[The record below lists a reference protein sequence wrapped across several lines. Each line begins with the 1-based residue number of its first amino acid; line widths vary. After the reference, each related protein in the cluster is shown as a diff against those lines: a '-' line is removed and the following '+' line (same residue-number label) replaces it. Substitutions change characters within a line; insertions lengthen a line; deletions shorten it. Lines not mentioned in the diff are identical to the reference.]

1 MAAAATSGRSSAHA
15 GLPGATLA
23 RLAIL
28 RALLRPHGRFPGAA
42 LAPLWLAFLDSQARS
57 GLHWRVQGA
66 ALVRLAIL
74 RARSGLHGLVPGAAL
89 ADFLTL
95 PGAALALWAR
105 RRSQILFCSILYV

>member
-1 MAAAATSGRSSAHA
+1 MAAAATSGRSPAHA

-28 RALLRPHGRFPGAA
+28 RALLRPRGRFPGAA

-57 GLHWRVQGA
+57 DLHGRVQGA
-66 ALVRLAIL
+66 AVVRLAIL

-95 PGAALALWAR
+95 PGAALAL
-105 RRSQILFCSILYV
+105 